1 MAAQD
6 TGHLYSLPFENVGM
20 TSNNYNDLTNKPQI
34 NGITLVGNKS
44 LSDFEVPTKTSELIN
59 DSGFITQDDV
69 PTKTSELTNDSDFIT
84 KEYVDNAVDNLQT
97 QLNKYDGIT
106 VVKNFFLNETFSST
120 FDNLATQLATHLAAI
135 KSSLMSD
142 EFVVITDLMI
152 QTIGNLKPTSTIVIT
167 PQTDLLTLVID
178 WQGITYT
185 NNVLQAIDILYKK
198 VLTLTMTNDT
208 NNDGFVSY
216 FEDTTAYNFSIG
228 YTKYKTISLV

>member
-1 MAAQD
+1 MSAQD
-6 TGHLYSLPFENVGM
+6 VQHLYSLPYESVGM
-20 TSNNYNDLTNKPQI
+20 ASNNYNDLSNKPLI
-34 NGITLVGNKS
+34 NGVTLVGDKS
-44 LSDFEVPTKTSELIN
+44 LSEIGIPTKTSDLVN
-59 DSGFITQDDV
+59 DSGFITEDAI

-84 KEYVDNAVDNLQT
+84 KEYVDNSVDNLQT

-167 PQTDLLTLVID
+167 PNTDLLTLVID

-198 VLTLTMTNDT
+198 VLTLTLTNDT

-216 FEDTTAYNFSIG
+216 FEDSTAYNFLIG